1 MAVKRMFS
9 KKIID
14 SDAFLEMPLTTQA
27 LYFHLNMRADDDGF
41 IGNPKTIQRLIRASE
56 DDLKL
61 LIVKGFLIPRE
72 HGVVVVKHWMIHNTI
87 RKDRYSPTSFQDE
100 GRGLCIKENGSYTL
114 DENKAV
120 ARLETRWQKSG
131 NPDSA
136 SALGLDSALDIEKI
150 LLPNKENKQQQ
161 LIVESTAREIQ
172 EKPKP
177 PYSSSSGL
185 YIEVQ
190 NLYNSIC
197 TSFRPVERLTT
208 KRKGCIKVL
217 LDKGYKL
224 DDLKKLFERTM
235 KSEYFSSLKD
245 GQWKPSFDWLIQEEN
260 MTAVLEGK
268 YDKVFSFQGK
278 QEKKN
283 KFNSFKGRNYSSED
297 MLKLEKE
304 LLES

>member
-1 MAVKRMFS
+1 
-9 KKIID
+9 
-14 SDAFLEMPLTTQA
+14 
-27 LYFHLNMRADDDGF
+27 
-41 IGNPKTIQRLIRASE
+41 
-56 DDLKL
+56 
-61 LIVKGFLIPRE
+61 
-72 HGVVVVKHWMIHNTI
+72 MIHNTI

-114 DENKAV
+114 DENKSV

-172 EKPKP
+172 EKPQSQGVP
-177 PYSSSSGL
+177 SGI

-190 NLYNSIC
+190 NLYNNIC
-197 TSFRPVERLTT
+197 TSLRPVERLTT

-224 DDLKKLFERTM
+224 DDLKKLFEMTM

-260 MTAVLEGK
+260 MNAVLEGK

-283 KFNSFKGRNYSSED
+283 KFNNFKGRDYTSED
-297 MLKLEKE
+297 MQDLERKL
-304 LLES
+304 LGQ

>member
-172 EKPKP
+172 EKPKT
-177 PYSSSSGL
+177 PYSSPSGL

-278 QEKKN
+278 QEN
-283 KFNSFKGRNYSSED
+283 KFNNFKGRNYSSED
-297 MLKLEKE
+297 MQDLERKL
-304 LLES
+304 LNQ

>member
-41 IGNPKTIQRLIRASE
+41 IGNPKTIQRLIRAGE

-87 RKDRYSPTSFQDE
+87 RKDRYSPTLFQDE
-100 GRGLCIKENGSYTL
+100 GRELCIKENGSYTL

-120 ARLETRWQKSG
+120 ARLETRWQKTG
-131 NPDSA
+131 NPDV
-136 SALGLDSALDIEKI
+136 ALGLGSDLDLDIEKI

-172 EKPKP
+172 EKPQSKGIP
-177 PYSSSSGL
+177 SGI

-190 NLYNSIC
+190 NLYNNIC
-197 TSFRPVERLTT
+197 NSLRPVERLTT
-208 KRKGCIKVL
+208 KRKRCIKVL

-260 MTAVLEGK
+260 MNAVLEGK

-283 KFNSFKGRNYSSED
+283 KFNNFKGRDYTSED